1 MRRTLIAAC
10 LSLTII
16 PATAPAETGPL
27 ERAALSRSLFDLGV
41 EQSDP
46 LMMIVAARMRKGL
59 VSDPVDRAPEDGAEG
74 VAADTADAPHLDWR
88 AMLDAAT
95 ELSTGNPT
103 LLGLIDD
110 AMVARPK
117 GVRGRPVHSISSI
130 GSGSRAQYAP
140 FTFAGGEAASVYV
153 EGSGGGDLN
162 VLIHDAQGR
171 LVCSDTSSATRHAG
185 CYWRPEADADYRVTV
200 ENRGPSATRYSMWTN

>member
-1 MRRTLIAAC
+1 
-10 LSLTII
+10 
-16 PATAPAETGPL
+16 
-27 ERAALSRSLFDLGV
+27 
-41 EQSDP
+41 
-46 LMMIVAARMRKGL
+46 MIVAARMRKGL
-59 VSDPVDRAPEDGAEG
+59 ISDPVDRAPEGGAG
-74 VAADTADAPHLDWR
+74 TVAADTTEAPHLDWR

-95 ELSTGNPT
+95 ELSAGNPT

-185 CYWRPEADADYRVTV
+185 CYWRPEADGDYRVTV

>member
-1 MRRTLIAAC
+1 MLRTLIAAGLC
-10 LSLTII
+10 LTIAL
-16 PATAPAETGPL
+16 PAAAETGPL

-59 VSDPVDRAPEDGAEG
+59 VSDPVDRAPEGAEAETG
-74 VAADTADAPHLDWR
+74 APPHLDWR
-88 AMLDAAT
+88 AMLESAT
-95 ELSTGNPT
+95 ELSAGNPT

-110 AMVARPK
+110 AMVERPK

-130 GSGSRAQYAP
+130 SSDSRAQYAP
-140 FTFAGGEAASVYV
+140 FTFTGGEAASVYV
-153 EGSGGGDLN
+153 EGTGGGDLN
-162 VLIHDAQGR
+162 ILVHDSQGR

-185 CYWRPEADADYRVTV
+185 CYWRPDADADYRVTV